1 VTRVSFQIDAD
12 YVGVPPARQV
22 SLFGLND
29 NSNEQFLTELC
40 RKAGEVNEAKI
51 YFHPETKKHLG
62 IARVVFRHVRGA
74 RCAVERFDSASVM
87 GGTVRCRLDPFGTRL
102 HLYSKSTVF
111 TRNPY

>member
-1 VTRVSFQIDAD
+1 
-12 YVGVPPARQV
+12 VGVPPARQV

-29 NSNEQFLTELC
+29 NINEQFLTELC